1 MSKEEMLEMKCV
13 VNEVLPDS
21 RYRVTLENGHGLI
34 AYTAGKMRMHHIR
47 ILAGDK
53 VTLEL
58 SPFDMNKG
66 RITFSH
72 IEGKGPG
79 PAARR
84 RY

>member
-1 MSKEEMLEMKCV
+1 MLDMSGLV
-13 VNEVLPDS
+13 REVLPDS
-21 RYRVTLENGHGLI
+21 RYRVTLDNGHELV

-58 SPFDMNKG
+58 SPYDMTKG
-66 RITFSH
+66 RITFRH

-79 PAARR
+79 GPRKRR
-84 RY
+84 F